1 MVEQQAFNL
10 TAKGSSPLGPTAGTP
25 KRKEYLVKDIEAMT
39 YNNGNN
45 NSRRKRQHFSGPRNG
60 GFDKPEGPEWRI
72 VATRVKGQ
80 AAVQVSELPL
90 PVPRYSFRVGTA
102 NFTEDEV
109 HVKQH
114 LTVFNYRE
122 AAELLLEVGQKYEE
136 RRKEDIEEREELRNK
151 WENKDRDA

>member
-1 MVEQQAFNL
+1 MAEQQAFNL
-10 TAKGSSPLGPTAGTP
+10 TVKGSSPLGPTS
-25 KRKEYLVKDIEAMT
+25 KRKEYAVKDIENMT
-39 YNNGNN
+39 YNNGSGNN
-45 NSRRKRQHFSGPRNG
+45 NRRRRQHFSGARGNS
-60 GFDKPEGPEWRI
+60 FDKPEGPEWRI
-72 VATRVKGQ
+72 IATRVKGQ

-122 AAELLLEVGQKYEE
+122 AADLLLEVGQKYEE

>member
-1 MVEQQAFNL
+1 M
-10 TAKGSSPLGPTAGTP
+10 P
-25 KRKEYLVKDIEAMT
+25 
-39 YNNGNN
+39 YNNDNNSNN
-45 NSRRKRQHFSGPRNG
+45 NRRRRQHFSGGRNQG
-60 GFDKPEGPEWRI
+60 NFDKPEGPEWRI
-72 VATRVKGQ
+72 IATRVKGQ

-102 NFTEDEV
+102 NFTEEEV

-114 LTVFNYRE
+114 LTVFNYRD
-122 AAELLLEVGQKYEE
+122 AAELLLEVGQRYEE